1 MHILNK
7 TVAFSILSIF
17 LLSALSSCN
26 GGSGNSDSAKTAE
39 MICEIGGIEKEYEET
54 KDDSKKSELDKKA
67 EEIENKLE
75 AFDKEVENKFK
86 EKNDKKGFIQYKI
99 DTLKELVASCDN
111 ASSEKKKDW
120 EDGIKELEKQLA
132 EIN

>member
-7 TVAFSILSIF
+7 TIVFSILSIF
-17 LLSALSSCN
+17 LLNTLSSCN
-26 GGSGNSDSAKTAE
+26 GSGGNSDSAKMAE
-39 MICEIGGIEKEYEET
+39 MICEMGGIEKEYEET
-54 KDDSKKSELDKKA
+54 NDESKKSELDKKV
-67 EEIENKLE
+67 EEMDKKLE

-120 EDGIKELEKQLA
+120 EEGIKKLEQQLA